1 VDTADRCAAPPSPE
15 VAVIRIAATGAEV
28 IRPPLYRQFIYTM
41 VGVAVRCPDGREVPL
56 PSQEGDGKQPGHTEA
71 LQLSTDGVWARNSS
85 RQPAFRLW
93 AMQVVGTGDT
103 QAKLQ
108 VVDCTSLAIVE
119 EPGRVTGKY
128 TPRGVADS
136 TDPLPARSA

>member
-1 VDTADRCAAPPSPE
+1 
-15 VAVIRIAATGAEV
+15 
-28 IRPPLYRQFIYTM
+28 M
-41 VGVAVRCPDGREVPL
+41 VCVAVRCPDGREVPL
-56 PSQEGDGKQPGHTEA
+56 SSQQGDGNQPGHTEA
-71 LQLSTDGVWARNSS
+71 LKLRTGGVWARNSS

-108 VVDCTSLAIVE
+108 VVDGASLAIVE